1 MQVARIFQ
9 VLAIL
14 QSSRNGKSVTEI
26 EATLID
32 RGFEVQ
38 KRTVYRDI
46 DALQTAGFPVN
57 CDEGAP
63 GGPRGRSW
71 SEKTWTA
78 RGGWGESRGWFRL
91 F

>member
-1 MQVARIFQ
+1 MDNRNMQVARIFQ

-26 EATLID
+26 EAALID

-46 DALQTAGFPVN
+46 DAL
-57 CDEGAP
+57 
-63 GGPRGRSW
+63 
-71 SEKTWTA
+71 
-78 RGGWGESRGWFRL
+78 
-91 F
+91 